1 MTLVIWEDR
10 LSAMAAAA
18 GVVFMVLL
26 IVLAAAFYFFPSLVA
41 LCSKKRNI
49 GAIAALNILAGW
61 TGAGWIIALVWAL
74 AVDGPVYRGES
85 G

>member
-1 MTLVIWEDR
+1 LCLGGEAVSDSSCGGCGVYGVPY
-10 LSAMAAAA
+10 SAA
-18 GVVFMVLL
+18 VS
-26 IVLAAAFYFFPSLVA
+26 FYFLPSLVA
-41 LCSKKRNI
+41 LWSKKRNI

-74 AVDGPVYRGES
+74 AVNGPAYRGES